1 MSRWT
6 VRTTAFLACATLM
19 VTSGAWGQNKKQM
32 ERLGDARAVLEA
44 IMATP
49 DKGIPDDLLA
59 RAACIGIIPSV
70 KKFAIGFGGQ
80 HGSGYVLCRK
90 NGGKG
95 AWGPP
100 SGFSMSGG
108 SFGLQLG
115 ASATDFVLLF
125 MNQDGVKELLQD
137 KFTLGADAS
146 VAAGPVGRNA
156 TAATNAQMSAKI
168 LGYSRSKG
176 LFAGL
181 ALNGAVLRPS
191 GDDNEELYGRKVDPK
206 ALLMEGSIAAPAG
219 AQPLI
224 NLLTKYSSGQ
234 SRRPL

>member
-1 MSRWT
+1 MMCRWT
-6 VRTTAFLACATLM
+6 TVVLAWVVLVSAGT
-19 VTSGAWGQNKKQM
+19 AWGATKQE
-32 ERLGDARAVLEA
+32 ERLEDARQVLEQ
-44 IMATP
+44 IMGTP
-49 DKGIPDDLLA
+49 DKGIPEDLVA

-80 HGSGYVLCRK
+80 HGAGFVLCRK
-90 NGGKG
+90 NRGTGS
-95 AWGPP
+95 WGPP

-115 ASATDFVLLF
+115 ASATDYVLLF
-125 MNQDGVKELLQD
+125 MNQDGVEKLLQD

-156 TAATNAQMSAKI
+156 TAATNAQMAAKI

-191 GDDNEELYGRKVDPK
+191 GSDNESLYGRKVSPRD
-206 ALLMEGSIAAPAG
+206 LLLGGNIGAPAS

-224 NLLTKYSSGQ
+224 QLLTKYSAGRT
-234 SRRPL
+234 RRAP

>member
-1 MSRWT
+1 M
-6 VRTTAFLACATLM
+6 
-19 VTSGAWGQNKKQM
+19 G
-32 ERLGDARAVLEA
+32 
-44 IMATP
+44 TP
-49 DKGIPDDLLA
+49 DKGIPEDLLA

-70 KKFAIGFGGQ
+70 KRLAIGFGGQ

-90 NGGKG
+90 NGGTG

-108 SFGLQLG
+108 SVGLQLG
-115 ASATDFVLLF
+115 ASATDYVLLF

-146 VAAGPVGRNA
+146 VAAGPVGRSA

-191 GDDNEELYGRKVDPK
+191 GDDNEELYGREVEPR
-206 ALLMEGSIAAPAG
+206 ALLLDGSIAAPAG

-234 SRRPL
+234 SRKPL

>member
-1 MSRWT
+1 MRRWT
-6 VRTTAFLACATLM
+6 TVVLAWIVLVSAGT
-19 VTSGAWGQNKKQM
+19 AWGATKQE
-32 ERLGDARAVLEA
+32 ERLEDARQVLEQ
-44 IMATP
+44 IMGTP
-49 DKGIPDDLLA
+49 DKGIPEDLVA

-80 HGSGYVLCRK
+80 HWAGFVLCRK
-90 NGGKG
+90 NRGTGS
-95 AWGPP
+95 WGPP

-115 ASATDFVLLF
+115 ASATDYVLLF
-125 MNQDGVKELLQD
+125 MNQDGVEKLLQD

-156 TAATNAQMSAKI
+156 TAATNAQMAAKI

-191 GDDNEELYGRKVDPK
+191 GSDNESLYGRKVSPRD
-206 ALLMEGSIAAPAG
+206 LLLGGNIGAPAS

-224 NLLTKYSSGQ
+224 QLLTKYSAGRT
-234 SRRPL
+234 RRAP

>member
-1 MSRWT
+1 MRRW
-6 VRTTAFLACATLM
+6 RIWTTAFLACATLL
-19 VTSGAWGQNKKQM
+19 VTSGAWGQSKKQV
-32 ERLGDARAVLEA
+32 ERLEAAHDVFKA
-44 IMATP
+44 IMDTP
-49 DKGIPDDLLA
+49 DKGIPEDLLA
-59 RAACIGIIPSV
+59 RASCIGIIPSV

-90 NGGKG
+90 NGGTG
-95 AWGPP
+95 AWGAP

-115 ASATDFVLLF
+115 ASATDYVLLF
-125 MNQDGVKELLQD
+125 MNRDGVKELLQD

-156 TAATNAQMSAKI
+156 AAATNAQMSAKI

-191 GDDNEELYGRKVDPK
+191 GDDNKELYGRDVDPHY
-206 ALLMEGSIAAPAG
+206 LLIEGTIAPPAA

-224 NLLTKYSSGQ
+224 QLLTKYSSGQ
-234 SRRPL
+234 SKKPL